1 MDIMEKTNKQVI
13 IRNKAA
19 LRLCSLAAALLC
31 YPALMQA
38 QITIEQCMS
47 LARDNYPQIKQ
58 LNLIEESARYDIS
71 AISKSWLPHINIS
84 GKATYQSDVVE
95 MPFDIPGFTFNL
107 PHDQYSL
114 VGEISQTI
122 WDGGTAKSQKQ
133 ISNAGA
139 EVQKNQVEVSVYSIN
154 DRVAKIYLGILLI
167 DSQLRQNEI
176 LEDRLERNASQA
188 QAGIDNGV
196 AYKSDL
202 DMIKVNIL
210 NCEQQ
215 KEGLMTDRKAY
226 VAMLEKLIGRS
237 LNGQELVIPDETYGA
252 LQTEITRPELD
263 LYQAQMLQN
272 EAQVRQL
279 DAKISPK
286 FSLSLQ
292 GGVGRPG
299 LNILKNSFQPYYTAG
314 IKMSWDIGA
323 LYTRKNDKQKLDAQL
338 RTIESDKETFLF
350 NTKLN
355 ATQMSGEIEKARNL
369 LEKDKEII
377 ALQESIRAAGEEQYR
392 NGTISM
398 TDLMDRIGDEH
409 DAKVAESIHTIQLLM
424 AIYDLKNCIGY
435 GDMHANETTQNTL
448 TK

>member
-31 YPALMQA
+31 CPALMQA

-237 LNGQELVIPDETYGA
+237 LDGQELVIPDETYGA

-377 ALQESIRAAGEEQYR
+377 ALQESIRAAGEEQYC